1 MIRWAAALGM
11 GLLVIVGWG
20 SGVAPAQTT
29 PPPAPS
35 WRGGWDGGSPFM
47 WRAVLRGVGLT
58 DSQQAQVRQI
68 VAGHRPQFQTLRGQL
83 RTAQQQ
89 LADKLYGADPVTL
102 DGLALLTLQIA
113 QLREQLAREALQTA
127 LDIRAVLTPDQLA
140 KAAQIRQ
147 RLTELR
153 SEMRSLTGG
162 Q

>member
-1 MIRWAAALGM
+1 
-11 GLLVIVGWG
+11 
-20 SGVAPAQTT
+20 
-29 PPPAPS
+29 
-35 WRGGWDGGSPFM
+35 M

-58 DSQQAQVRQI
+58 DSQQAQVRQV
-68 VAGHRPQFQTLRGQL
+68 VAGHRPQFQTLRSQL

-89 LADKLYGADPVTL
+89 LADKLYGADPVTP
-102 DGLALLTLQIA
+102 DSLAPLTQQIA
-113 QLREQLAREALQTA
+113 QLREQLAREALQTS

-147 RLTELR
+147 RLIELR